1 MRMMKKVTGFDVKDA
16 LALVGLELRRPIA
29 RALLPAAG
37 LIALGAAIGAGLGLL
52 FAPSSGRRLR
62 QDVGERFDGVRSRIR
77 KEARKRG
84 LDAGRAIIP

>member
-1 MRMMKKVTGFDVKDA
+1 MRTKKVIGFALKDA
-16 LALVGLELRRPIA
+16 LALVGLQLRR
-29 RALLPAAG
+29 RAAGAVLPAAG

-62 QDVGERFDGVRSRIR
+62 QDVGERLDVVRTRIR
-77 KEARKRG
+77 REARKRG